1 MRRKIL
7 GFCFLIGLLALSC
20 NLPLQPLSIA
30 PPEDQLAAYVA
41 ATLQAIHIQQ
51 TGESGKGTVSSTPLA
66 PILPHALYYL
76 SGPESEAQVWRLE
89 VDGVT
94 QTRLTSEAEGVA
106 GYAVSSVDG
115 ALALVS
121 GNQLFLL
128 DVETG
133 ERLLVA
139 DGSQAD
145 ELAAGFYYRSRV
157 SNPSFSPDGRILAYA
172 HNGLHLY
179 DVATGDD
186 WHVLTNKVAAPDE
199 GIILAEEL
207 YFPGAWAPDS
217 RHLAV
222 DIAFAESGTLAV
234 VDWQAEQPLTRMNAS
249 GILCCQV
256 SWAPDSGS
264 ILVASPY
271 LGLVSPG
278 LWRYDANTGAE
289 GILVAGSE
297 EAGAFEF
304 VGWPLQLP
312 NGELLYFYA
321 STAEVPE
328 GNVPL
333 LMLRSD
339 PDAASSRHQLRPE
352 SFSILEAL
360 WAEDGSL
367 AIIRQAS
374 GGAGAQVVLARI
386 DGSPLQVLLNEAWE
400 LRWGP

>member
-1 MRRKIL
+1 
-7 GFCFLIGLLALSC
+7 
-20 NLPLQPLSIA
+20 
-30 PPEDQLAAYVA
+30 
-41 ATLQAIHIQQ
+41 
-51 TGESGKGTVSSTPLA
+51 
-66 PILPHALYYL
+66 
-76 SGPESEAQVWRLE
+76 
-89 VDGVT
+89 
-94 QTRLTSEAEGVA
+94 
-106 GYAVSSVDG
+106 
-115 ALALVS
+115 
-121 GNQLFLL
+121 
-128 DVETG
+128 
-133 ERLLVA
+133 
-139 DGSQAD
+139 
-145 ELAAGFYYRSRV
+145 
-157 SNPSFSPDGRILAYA
+157 
-172 HNGLHLY
+172 
-179 DVATGDD
+179 
-186 WHVLTNKVAAPDE
+186 
-199 GIILAEEL
+199 
-207 YFPGAWAPDS
+207 
-217 RHLAV
+217 
-222 DIAFAESGTLAV
+222 
-234 VDWQAEQPLTRMNAS
+234 MNAS
-249 GILCCQV
+249 GILCCQL

-328 GNVPL
+328 GDVPL

-339 PDAASSRHQLRPE
+339 PDAASGRHQLRPE

-374 GGAGAQVVLARI
+374 GGAGAQVVLARS
-386 DGSPLQVLLNEAWE
+386 DGSPLKVLLNEAWE